1 MFWGGR
7 KHCCGW
13 GFASPPPVQAIAD
26 EDLPRSDQRKTSAV
40 HFLRFELEPA
50 MAVSLRRGALLAMG
64 CDHPAYRLRTGAL
77 PAAIG
82 AALAGDLETSI
93 QATPPCK
100 LPEPY

>member
-1 MFWGGR
+1 MGYDPLFL
-7 KHCCGW
+7 
-13 GFASPPPVQAIAD
+13 FVSPPPPPVQAIAD

-93 QATPPCK
+93 QATPACK